1 MVHSARKIEDVVRD
15 ALGEAGLRA
24 MVGDG
29 AGAFRTMAGLA
40 RGNLLGTSFKTSF
53 RNARNGL

>member
-1 MVHSARKIEDVVRD
+1 MVHSARKFEDVVRD

-29 AGAFRTMAGLA
+29 VGAFRTMTGLA
-40 RGNLLGTSFKTSF
+40 RGNLSGTSFKTSF
-53 RNARNGL
+53 RNARSGL